1 MPDAS
6 SHDISEQAATIIAA
20 LGGGGVVGAFL
31 REAASWLLGHGKQG
45 AEAKK
50 INAEA
55 ERALNELVD
64 DRIKLLLDA
73 EAKANAQLRSD
84 LARCWRYIEKL
95 RAHIEE
101 IRALLVENE
110 ITAPRPPAFDAPDQ
124 PPNGDVRDLKHIV

>member
-1 MPDAS
+1 MPDGAG
-6 SHDISEQAATIIAA
+6 HDISEQAATIIAA

-31 REAASWLLGHGKQG
+31 REAASWLLGRGKQG

-95 RAHIEE
+95 RAHAEDV
-101 IRALLVENE
+101 RALLAEKG
-110 ITAPRPPAFDAPDQ
+110 IAAPKPPAFDAPD
-124 PPNGDVRDLKHIV
+124 PPNGDVRDLRGVT

>member
-1 MPDAS
+1 MPDTN

-31 REAASWLLGHGKQG
+31 REAAAWLLGRGKQG

-73 EAKANAQLRSD
+73 EAKTNAQLRSD
-84 LARCWRYIEKL
+84 LARCWRYIELL
-95 RAHIEE
+95 RAHAEE
-101 IRALLVENE
+101 VRVLLAKNGIAAPKPPPFDPPERA
-110 ITAPRPPAFDAPDQ
+110 
-124 PPNGDVRDLKHIV
+124 PNGDVRDLEQIA